1 MKAKYKYIGVLQ
13 RSIVAV
19 VAVCSIGI
27 SSGALSQAVLNPNQI
42 SGKVSFTN
50 QNPDILNILSPD
62 GFDQGFNYLY
72 IRADSIGITP
82 ALNNYTYPT
91 ATSATQ
97 SDYQLTVES
106 SATGISYKVSAEVR
120 LGGRQDRYIIDSRES
135 AKVYPEPAAD
145 VVHDIYQCASMLDI
159 KFVNTAGE
167 PVALNSGSATAHQE
181 LMMYN
186 RPYYKLQAQSFSFPN
201 GTTREFL
208 AVNGTGT
215 KYRLDV
221 IMESGND
228 ASSNLVRGLCR
239 KEVTP
244 RCDEVVP
251 VTCVIG
257 GAMDL
262 GQIAGTVDV
271 LGEDELDVSYLTRM
285 RAFNGPLKNYRYDHV
300 VGSGDY
306 MMENMVPSDAET
318 PAKAYMM
325 YGELVFGTGF
335 RTQFMRTPWLG
346 ISTYNPGVTVE
357 GGKVTDLSNTFVLD
371 PGYVSG
377 LVLLAAPPA
386 AEGESFLHD
395 LNRDMIVDYSNDGV
409 PDYFNS
415 QSAHVEAWGVNLVAE
430 GATMSAS
437 GGNAKAGFDG
447 AYDAEISSFVGDYR
461 MALGGLKGESSVWRP
476 DTMAL
481 KFLDSNPVNLQD
493 YRYSYLTARNNN
505 IANQVIAPG
514 SSKRI
519 DHTYCMNDVALAYKS
534 LSGAFYSPQAT
545 ASGTFKGTDFLGNTV
560 DQTLRLHYAYGT
572 PRQKSLAAN
581 QGVVNLALPQGS
593 YEVTPKVTAINP
605 DGSLSYT
612 ELPPVSF
619 DVACRQAVTLTTD
632 LQLSTDELPLSTDQA
647 ETTVSGSINSLGN
660 VVIIKYSHNQSPEVI
675 VCENCGKNP
684 TYSFPVTLTDG
695 ENNIVVSAE
704 DEYGD
709 VSTSSSFVTYKPI
722 LEPVPDPVKPLTI
735 VGCSNKSLLVGAYDT
750 NAKVDFTVTAEGGC
764 GTPTVTCDAA
774 SGDFFSL
781 GTTNVSCKAVDSCGT
796 EQQCQFSI
804 KVEAEAKP
812 EPEPEPEPKPVCDDK
827 ADEAY
832 SVSSVVST
840 NQLWP
845 PNHKFS
851 DVGLVVTEKDPC
863 VKSTENAGSNTV
875 STVWSDEPELANDGS
890 GNFSPDAKDLD
901 TNINLRAER
910 SGTGDGRVYLLIS
923 KGTSVSGDKAF
934 SCTVVIVPHSM
945 SKKSIA
951 AVNAEAEEAKA
962 YCEANDGSAPSSFY
976 QHGVDEGSAKQEE
989 AKSKNTNAANTRK
1002 TASKGLKTAR
1012 SKAAKVSRV
1021 AKVFKGTP
1029 AETADMEA
1037 LKEMQARLAEKA
1049 SKAAKKAL
1057 RKAQARAA
1065 EDAKALKEK
1074 QTRAA
1079 ENLKALEEA
1088 QARATGNKKALE
1100 EAQAK
1105 AAEDT
1110 KALEE
1115 AQARAAANAKAMREA
1130 QIRAAAMASKANQAK
1145 QEVQVVKEELA
1156 MKKELSTTIRDG
1168 ADVKVLENALSKV
1181 AAWIS
1186 KTTEALNK
1194 ELASVA
1200 KDSKEAKA
1208 LEEELARVTTWAS
1221 ETTKALKEARDRV
1234 AAS

>member
-1 MKAKYKYIGVLQ
+1 MKAKYEYIAVLQ
-13 RSIVAV
+13 RTIVAV

-50 QNPDILNILSPD
+50 QNPEILNILSPD
-62 GFDQGFNYLY
+62 GFNQGFNYLY
-72 IRADSIGITP
+72 IRADSVGITP

-106 SATGISYKVSAEVR
+106 SATGIPYKVSAEVR

-145 VVHDIYQCASMLDI
+145 VVHNIYQCASMLDI

-201 GTTREFL
+201 GTMREFL
-208 AVNGTGT
+208 AVNGTGS

-221 IMESGND
+221 IMESGTD

-257 GAMDL
+257 GTQDL

-325 YGELVFGTGF
+325 YGEIAFGAGF

-386 AEGESFLHD
+386 AEEESFLHD
-395 LNRDMIVDYSNDGV
+395 LNRNMNVDYNNDGV
-409 PDYFNS
+409 TDYIN
-415 QSAHVEAWGVNLVAE
+415 QYSAHVEAQGLNLVAE
-430 GATMSAS
+430 GATMSTS
-437 GGNAKAGFDG
+437 GGLAKASFEGS
-447 AYDAEISSFVGDYR
+447 YDNAISSFVGDYR
-461 MALGGLKGESSVWRP
+461 IALGGLKGETSVWRP
-476 DTMAL
+476 NTL
-481 KFLDSNPVNLQD
+481 GLQFTDSNPVNLDD
-493 YRYSYLTARNNN
+493 YRYSFITVRENTVS
-505 IANQVIAPG
+505 NQVIAPG

-534 LSGAFYSPQAT
+534 LSGTFYSPQAN
-545 ASGTFKGTDFLGNTV
+545 ARGTFVGTDFLGNTV
-560 DQTLRLHYAYGT
+560 DQAMYLQYAYGT
-572 PRQKSLAAN
+572 PRQKSTAAN
-581 QGVVNLALPQGS
+581 RGLVNLALPQGS

-660 VVIIKYSHNQSPEVI
+660 VVIIKYSHNQLPEVI

-684 TYSFPVTLTDG
+684 TYSFKVSLTEG
-695 ENNIVVSAE
+695 ENNIVVSTE

-750 NAKVDFTVTAEGGC
+750 NGKVDFTVTAEGGC
-764 GTPTVTCDAA
+764 GTPTATCDAA
-774 SGDFFSL
+774 SGDLFSL

-827 ADEAY
+827 VDEAY

-863 VKSTENAGSNTV
+863 AKSTENTGSNTVSTV

-934 SCTVVIVPHSM
+934 SCTVVTVPHSM

-951 AVNAEAEEAKA
+951 AVNAEAEETKA

-976 QHGVDEGSAKQEE
+976 QHGVDEGAAKQEG
-989 AKSKNTNAANTRK
+989 AKSQNANTRK
-1002 TASKGLKTAR
+1002 TAKKGLKTAR

-1021 AKVFKGTP
+1021 AKVLKGTP
-1029 AETADMEA
+1029 AKVVDMEA

-1065 EDAKALKEK
+1065 EDAKAL
-1074 QTRAA
+1074 
-1079 ENLKALEEA
+1079 EE
-1088 QARATGNKKALE
+1088 T
-1100 EAQAK
+1100 QAK

-1115 AQARAAANAKAMREA
+1115 AQAKAAANAKVLREA
-1130 QIRAAAMASKANQAK
+1130 QIRAAAMANKANKAQ

-1156 MKKELSTTIRDG
+1156 MKKELSKTIGDG
-1168 ADVKVLENALSKV
+1168 KDVKVLENALSKV

-1200 KDSKEAKA
+1200 KDSKDAKT
-1208 LEEELARVTTWAS
+1208 LEEELARVTTWAG
-1221 ETTKALKEARDRV
+1221 ETTKALEEARDRV
-1234 AAS
+1234 AASL